1 MKRKLLVAATFF
13 LAAIV
18 AIFAITR
25 CESQPEAK
33 YVFYIIGDGMGINQV
48 RGTEIYNEAKGLTPE
63 EARLSFTDFPVQGF
77 MTSHSG
83 TSFVTDSAAAGTA
96 LATGVKARNDQVGL
110 DAEEQP
116 HASLVDIALE
126 QGYKT
131 AIVSNVAANHAT
143 PTVFFAH
150 QTNRKDY
157 EDITRQTIE
166 CKVNF
171 LAGASLIDEKDNA
184 TFAERWIEKAKQEGW
199 TVLRNA
205 KSAAECDSDRVMLL
219 ADTLAR
225 ETMRYAIDCHDGDFK
240 LKHLTDAAIR
250 YLERKSPE
258 KFFMMIEGGHID
270 YALHNNDAAAS
281 FVDINDMDESVKAVL
296 DFYARHPNE
305 TLVVVVADHETGGFH
320 LGGYN
325 SYKIY
330 MENIIHQKVS
340 MEQLTT
346 QLRHLRTTGRGSW
359 ENVKAQLTESL
370 GLWSEVAVSPEEE
383 KTLRQTYQRSYVEG
397 RDNSVVSLYADN
409 ERLAFDAIML
419 LAKKAHITWTTMTHT
434 GAPVPYYIKGVGAE
448 NFVDVRDNTQIPQRI
463 ATLMGGSLPRK
474 E

>member
-1 MKRKLLVAATFF
+1 MKKKLLVAATFI

-18 AIFAITR
+18 AIFAVTR
-25 CESQPEAK
+25 CEHQPEAK
-33 YVFYIIGDGMGINQV
+33 YIFYIIGDGMGINQV
-48 RGTEIYNEAKGLTPE
+48 RGTEIYNEAKGQTSE
-63 EARLSFTDFPVQGF
+63 EARLSFTQFPVQGF

-83 TSFVTDSAAAGTA
+83 TSYVTDSAAAGTA
-96 LATGVKARNDQVGL
+96 LATGIKARNDQLGL
-110 DAEEQP
+110 NVEEQP
-116 HASLVDIALE
+116 YASLVDIALE

-131 AIVSNVAANHAT
+131 AIISNVAANHAT

-157 EDITRQTIE
+157 EDVTRQTIE

-184 TFAERWIEKAKQEGW
+184 PFAERWIENAKQAGW
-199 TVLRNA
+199 EVFRCADSAA
-205 KSAAECDSDRVMLL
+205 KSESDRVMLL

-225 ETMRYAIDCHDGDFK
+225 ESMRYAIDCHDGDFK
-240 LKHLTDAAIR
+240 LKHFTDAAIQ
-250 YLERKSPE
+250 YLKRKSPE

-296 DFYARHPNE
+296 EFYEEHPDE
-305 TLVVVVADHETGGFH
+305 TLIVVVADHETGGMH

-325 SYKIY
+325 SYKLY
-330 MENIIHQKVS
+330 MENLIHQKVS
-340 MEQLTT
+340 IEHLTT

-359 ENVKAQLTESL
+359 ERVKALLTETL
-370 GLWSEVAVSPEEE
+370 GLWDQVKVSPEEE
-383 KTLRQTYQRSYVEG
+383 KALRHTYQRSYIEG
-397 RDNSVVSLYADN
+397 RDNRVVSLYADN

-448 NFVDVRDNTQIPQRI
+448 SFVDVRDNTHIPQHI
-463 ATLMGGSLPRK
+463 AKLMGGSLPRK